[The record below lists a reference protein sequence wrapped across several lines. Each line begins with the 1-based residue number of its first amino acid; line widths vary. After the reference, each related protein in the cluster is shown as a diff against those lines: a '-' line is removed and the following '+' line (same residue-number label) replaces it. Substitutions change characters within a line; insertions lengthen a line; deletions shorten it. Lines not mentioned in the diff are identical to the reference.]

1 MNASKAFEVHGQ
13 NSIIML
19 DKTSTYISI
28 KEQPLLHYMT
38 ICKHYLLL
46 LLESL
51 IETMDYWWKLT

>member
-1 MNASKAFEVHGQ
+1 MLVRLEVHGQ

-38 ICKHYLLL
+38 MQALSITCIS
-46 LLESL
+46 ES
-51 IETMDYWWKLT
+51 KNP